1 MIGAVTFGDRHRHKP
16 SNLENLNAKDFNQ
29 IVDEWADALFRFAVS
44 MSKDEDVAK
53 DAVQDALAKLWERK
67 DEVNPAK
74 VKSYLFTT
82 VHHKVI
88 DHFRRDQRHDDI
100 ETSEANPVTSQG
112 THDLQ
117 EVLHEALQTL
127 PEIQRSVILLRDYEG
142 YNYEEIA
149 EMTELSLAQVKVY
162 IFRGRKKLKA
172 YIGSMESVI

>member
-1 MIGAVTFGDRHRHKP
+1 M
-16 SNLENLNAKDFNQ
+16 
-29 IVDEWADALFRFAVS
+29 DEWADALFRFAIS

-53 DAVQDALAKLWERK
+53 DAVQDSFAKLWERK

-82 VHHKVI
+82 VHHKIV
-88 DHFRRDQRHDDI
+88 DQFRRDNRHEDI
-100 ETSEANPVTSQG
+100 ETSDFNPSTNQG
-112 THDLQ
+112 NHDLQ
-117 EVLHEALQTL
+117 EILHEALNTL

-149 EMTELSLAQVKVY
+149 EMTDLSLSQVKVY